1 MKGYTVGRLVD
12 PDPLLNIN
20 TPKFKN
26 KRIISDS
33 VIDPY
38 LHTSPEVVCNMCQA
52 DVEPLIIN
60 VSIDDGKSF
69 LDCMV
74 DTGAG
79 VSLVSEGVL
88 PTLKNLDLQPSTEV
102 KAIMGFG
109 HNAKIPITSYV
120 ERKIV
125 FDNGFTTNPIKFF
138 VVPLEVMTH
147 NVILGAI
154 ALKENHLIPDL
165 TQRELLV
172 RSQDELT
179 SVGRDISLAIPFYEC
194 VIAEN
199 TLVPPNKCSMI
210 AIATPKNKIKENHGL
225 LEFVGIDHP
234 CLHFLHGI
242 ITVNMNEVLVAVLN
256 PSEKEQY
263 LRKDFVVGQIHDLGY
278 GNIGV
283 GIHQGRPDLVVE
295 NPAEYWDH
303 EKIRTE
309 FEIGTLTL
317 STEQQEKLISML
329 LKYPH
334 VLSTGDNDVG
344 VAHNITHTI
353 ELETDKPVRIPVR
366 RFQGPIAQEIEK
378 ECTNL
383 LEGGIIQP
391 SKSPYSAPVVPVRKP
406 DGALR
411 LCIDYRKLNS
421 VTKGDSFPLPNL
433 IDMIYNMHGNTL
445 FTTID
450 LIKGYYQV
458 AMDEESIEKTAFSTP
473 FGQYEYLKMP
483 FGVKNGPATF
493 QRGMMMALA
502 GLPWNKVMVYLDD
515 IIVLGRTFEDHTE
528 TLEKV
533 LIALGN
539 NGYKL
544 KPSKTRICRKEVEF
558 LGHRISEQGIKPLEK
573 NLKGALDFPVPSTV
587 KQLRQFLGMVN
598 FYRRHIPNCSQI
610 SQPLSSQTG
619 GKTVHWS
626 EDCQKAFCQLKAA
639 LVDPEL
645 LGFPD
650 YSPEASPLELFVDAS
665 SIGAGA
671 CLSQKQNG
679 IQRPIAYISTTFSGP
694 QKNYSAI
701 DKELTALRWAVKS
714 LKAFLKGIKFVIYT
728 DHQPL
733 IYLQNMSMADGRVA
747 RTWEELND
755 FDFEIRHIA
764 GKVNIV
770 ADALSRSPIPDQ
782 SLGETTESKSES
794 VEFIPPGFETI
805 EIPGGGDAI
814 FKCLSLFLFDT
825 PENHRDIRIAVV
837 DELLNHM
844 GKYIGQNSNI
854 RNIRKQIRVMKC
866 SGQVPLPE
874 VIDVFCKL
882 YKVRVEVFYEDDKPM
897 VYGSQYSD
905 ICYLKCLGG
914 IHYNFLKPIAI
925 VTNLNEII
933 PYINNIVPIYDNVKL
948 ACNNIREIDIFTD
961 QTNDKTIKILKRQIV
976 LETPSLNWPLS
987 LKMFKPFSKEFS
999 IINDLLYRKKEN
1011 GKPQMVISFDLVV
1024 LIVLRL
1030 HWNLAHIGRNKILE
1044 LIYKYFWHPR
1054 VNQIVSDVV
1063 KCCPTCQK
1071 LKTHSSNII
1080 PPTLKIDS
1088 NSPYDLVAMD
1098 LLQFPVTNNGY
1109 KYVSVFID
1117 HCSKWACVVPM
1128 KDKQSLTVAN
1138 ILEYRILP
1146 FLPKLPNRLLTDN
1159 GMEFIAEPFQI
1170 VLNQFNIKHIRTT
1183 PLHPA
1188 SNGICERFNR
1198 SLIQFLRC
1206 LVLENSSSWDEEL
1219 SSSMIIYNH
1228 TWHSAINMSP
1238 SDFLLKKAHVDPAH
1252 TFPQYWDE
1260 GTVNF
1265 TPYKIGQ
1272 RVAKKVTFKGH
1283 HVENKFKLRWE
1294 GPFVI
1299 TYVNANKITYCI
1311 KRVANPNAREERA
1324 HHSQLRKWIDIPPY
1338 LRKNPFFIEKVFHDE
1353 EVNECE
1359 EDQVVNIDESDNS
1372 SSDKDEDEGES
1383 WQELEGDEEEDSES
1397 EFEGFAEVNN
1407 TDNNS
1412 YKLLTQIVSTLR
1424 DLREQVGMNSSGNSN
1439 PVCVGSHREGLLD
1452 IPIVREIQT
1461 PEITKNTPIIVGDT
1475 APAYSPCNTASP
1487 VAVSSNS
1494 SFFSDLCT
1502 SVYSAN
1508 FLQSKCATLREQ
1520 GDETSKCDPPISPNK
1535 TAGFSGFNSSH
1546 FQWDAHEVPNPP
1558 ILDRLFSPRTP
1569 KTPEM
1574 EWDDSSL
1581 MITEPEDSSAHEQSY
1596 TRVDKRL
1603 SLRPIVEI
1611 GEGMEIIEEEYL
1623 DEELIEEEETQSP
1636 NTLLRFLEENYQ
1648 LTNISSI
1655 PSIQDLPPSYS
1666 VEGEVVLRKITRKK
1680 SGETLNSIEEV
1691 VNLMVDT
1698 PVRRPHTRSRG
1709 VVDNYSHVMST
1720 PLEWK
1725 RRGE

>member
-1 MKGYTVGRLVD
+1 MFGRSGKLSDSAVKGYTVGRLVD

-88 PTLKNLDLQPSTEV
+88 PTLKNLDLQPSTEI

-194 VIAEN
+194 VIVEN

-263 LRKDFVVGQIHDLGY
+263 LRKDFMVGQIHDLGY

-295 NPAEYWDH
+295 NPAEYWDQ

-406 DGALR
+406 DGTLR

-450 LIKGYYQV
+450 LIKGYYQI
-458 AMDEESIEKTAFSTP
+458 AMDADSIEKTAFSTP
-473 FGQYEYLKMP
+473 FGKYQYLKMP

-515 IIVLGRTFEDHTE
+515 IIVLGRTFEDRTE

-573 NLKGALDFPVPSTV
+573 NLKGALDFPVPSTLT
-587 KQLRQFLGMVN
+587 QLRQFLGMVN

-650 YSPEASPLELFVDAS
+650 YSPEASPLELYVDAS
-665 SIGAGA
+665 NIGAGA
-671 CLSQKQNG
+671 CLSQKQNN
-679 IQRPIAYISTTFSGP
+679 IHKPITYISTTFSGP
-694 QKNYSAI
+694 QKNYSTI

-714 LKAFLKGIKFVIYT
+714 LKAFLKGVKFVIYT

-733 IYLQNMSMADGRVA
+733 IYLQNMSMVDGRVA
-747 RTWEELND
+747 RTWEELNEY
-755 FDFEIRHIA
+755 DFEIRHIV
-764 GKVNIV
+764 GKSNTI
-770 ADALSRSPIPDQ
+770 ADALSRSPVTIPSQ
-782 SLGETTESKSES
+782 GELSEVNPTF
-794 VEFIPPGFETI
+794 VEFIPMGFEQI
-805 EIPGGGDAI
+805 EVPGGGDAV
-814 FKCLSLFLFDT
+814 FRCLSLFLYGAMDSHL
-825 PENHRDIRIAVV
+825 EIRATIVE
-837 DELLNHM
+837 ELLKHLGRYNLQD
-844 GKYIGQNSNI
+844 KDVRKRI
-854 RNIRKQIRVMKC
+854 RSLKC
-866 SGQVPLPE
+866 SGQFPIPE
-874 VIDVFCKL
+874 VLDAFCNVFKSRC
-882 YKVRVEVFYEDDKPM
+882 EVYYDDNRPM
-897 VYGSQYSD
+897 VFGSQYTD
-905 ICYLKCLGG
+905 NICRLKCLGG
-914 IHYNFLKPIAI
+914 IHYNFLKPIDAVNTTLHEVI
-925 VTNLNEII
+925 ITINEI
-933 PYINNIVPIYDNVKL
+933 VPNGEDVNLSYH
-948 ACNNIREIDIFTD
+948 NIREIDVLTD
-961 QTNDKTIKILKRQIV
+961 QQTDRIIRLLKKNIIKNHPV
-976 LETPSLNWPLS
+976 NTWPNQLI
-987 LKMFKPFSKEFS
+987 MFKPHYQNLILES
-999 IINDLLYRKKEN
+999 DLLYRSR
-1011 GKPQMVISFDLVV
+1011 GDQPRQMIISFNLLVSLV
-1024 LIVLRL
+1024 LKL
-1030 HWNLAHIGRNKILE
+1030 HWNLAHVGRNKL
-1044 LIYKYFWHPR
+1044 LDLVYKQFWHPR
-1054 VNQIVSDVV
+1054 ANQVVSDVV
-1063 KCCPTCQK
+1063 KCCPECQK
-1071 LKTHSSNII
+1071 LKTHSSN
-1080 PPTLKIDS
+1080 
-1088 NSPYDLVAMD
+1088 
-1098 LLQFPVTNNGY
+1098 
-1109 KYVSVFID
+1109 
-1117 HCSKWACVVPM
+1117 
-1128 KDKQSLTVAN
+1128 
-1138 ILEYRILP
+1138 
-1146 FLPKLPNRLLTDN
+1146 
-1159 GMEFIAEPFQI
+1159 
-1170 VLNQFNIKHIRTT
+1170 
-1183 PLHPA
+1183 
-1188 SNGICERFNR
+1188 
-1198 SLIQFLRC
+1198 
-1206 LVLENSSSWDEEL
+1206 
-1219 SSSMIIYNH
+1219 
-1228 TWHSAINMSP
+1228 
-1238 SDFLLKKAHVDPAH
+1238 
-1252 TFPQYWDE
+1252 
-1260 GTVNF
+1260 
-1265 TPYKIGQ
+1265 
-1272 RVAKKVTFKGH
+1272 
-1283 HVENKFKLRWE
+1283 
-1294 GPFVI
+1294 VI
-1299 TYVNANKITYCI
+1299 
-1311 KRVANPNAREERA
+1311 
-1324 HHSQLRKWIDIPPY
+1324 
-1338 LRKNPFFIEKVFHDE
+1338 
-1353 EVNECE
+1353 
-1359 EDQVVNIDESDNS
+1359 
-1372 SSDKDEDEGES
+1372 
-1383 WQELEGDEEEDSES
+1383 
-1397 EFEGFAEVNN
+1397 
-1407 TDNNS
+1407 
-1412 YKLLTQIVSTLR
+1412 
-1424 DLREQVGMNSSGNSN
+1424 
-1439 PVCVGSHREGLLD
+1439 
-1452 IPIVREIQT
+1452 
-1461 PEITKNTPIIVGDT
+1461 
-1475 APAYSPCNTASP
+1475 
-1487 VAVSSNS
+1487 
-1494 SFFSDLCT
+1494 
-1502 SVYSAN
+1502 
-1508 FLQSKCATLREQ
+1508 
-1520 GDETSKCDPPISPNK
+1520 
-1535 TAGFSGFNSSH
+1535 
-1546 FQWDAHEVPNPP
+1546 
-1558 ILDRLFSPRTP
+1558 
-1569 KTPEM
+1569 
-1574 EWDDSSL
+1574 
-1581 MITEPEDSSAHEQSY
+1581 
-1596 TRVDKRL
+1596 
-1603 SLRPIVEI
+1603 
-1611 GEGMEIIEEEYL
+1611 
-1623 DEELIEEEETQSP
+1623 
-1636 NTLLRFLEENYQ
+1636 
-1648 LTNISSI
+1648 
-1655 PSIQDLPPSYS
+1655 
-1666 VEGEVVLRKITRKK
+1666 
-1680 SGETLNSIEEV
+1680 
-1691 VNLMVDT
+1691 
-1698 PVRRPHTRSRG
+1698 
-1709 VVDNYSHVMST
+1709 
-1720 PLEWK
+1720 
-1725 RRGE
+1725 